1 MLLQALVG
9 LFCFKPIQYIRVT
22 MVCFLSQWV
31 FLGRSTLRCIVF
43 AVSALSLA
51 LQGTQGAGRISHASA
66 LRGSAA
72 DTSATVGSVVTL
84 SAVAARLL
92 VALILDRP
100 RCYV

>member
-1 MLLQALVG
+1 MLLQALAG

-22 MVCFLSQWV
+22 MVCFLSSGS

-72 DTSATVGSVVTL
+72 DTSATVGSAVTRSAPLGLVV
-84 SAVAARLL
+84 VPM
-92 VALILDRP
+92 LDRP